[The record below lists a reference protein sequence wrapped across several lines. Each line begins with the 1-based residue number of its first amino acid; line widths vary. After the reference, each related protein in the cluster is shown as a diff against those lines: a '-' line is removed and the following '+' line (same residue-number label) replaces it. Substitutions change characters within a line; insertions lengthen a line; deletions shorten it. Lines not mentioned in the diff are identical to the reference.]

1 MHRFADAPDFCC
13 ERIPAKRGVVG
24 GAGSNDAS
32 GNSNDNNSSRSSC
45 VNDCSHCNNV
55 DTCCCNDA
63 SNNDHDTGDD
73 LHRLRQHTKSEGC
86 HRHC

>member
-1 MHRFADAPDFCC
+1 MRRKCTALLTLLIFAASVFLPSAASLA
-13 ERIPAKRGVVG
+13 EPA
-24 GAGSNDAS
+24 AS
-32 GNSNDNNSSRSSC
+32 TTAGNSNDHNHNSSRSSC

-73 LHRLRQHTKSEGC
+73 LHRL
-86 HRHC
+86 

>member
-1 MHRFADAPDFCC
+1 MRRKCTALLTLLIFAASVFLPS
-13 ERIPAKRGVVG
+13 AALAG
-24 GAGSNDAS
+24 GTRSIDDS
-32 GNSNDNNSSRSSC
+32 GNSNDHNHNSSRSSC

-73 LHRLRQHTKSEGC
+73 LHRL
-86 HRHC
+86 